1 MSDSEH
7 QEKHFESY
15 VVSKLK
21 AQGWKVGD
29 TTKYDTEYALYP
41 EDLIAWLEATQPEKW
56 EKLQKDNKERALEVL
71 MDRLGKALEKHGT
84 VHSLRQGFAIAG
96 CGQIDLS
103 EAAPE
108 DKRNADVL
116 NRYAANILRV
126 VPQLQYHPS
135 RKLAIDLVF
144 FLSLIHI

>member
-56 EKLQKDNKERALEVL
+56 EKLQKDNKERALEAVSYTHL
-71 MDRLGKALEKHGT
+71 DVYKRQRFRRFTSRLHLEE
-84 VHSLRQGFAIAG
+84 R
-96 CGQIDLS
+96 
-103 EAAPE
+103 
-108 DKRNADVL
+108 
-116 NRYAANILRV
+116 
-126 VPQLQYHPS
+126 
-135 RKLAIDLVF
+135 
-144 FLSLIHI
+144 